1 MYSQGLHCPIWVLTA
16 QERTSQGYT
25 RHQPEKTILYRT
37 IQDHF
42 QTFVASAEAKAEKLP
57 FPLHVF
63 QEVDAYLG
71 CGILANGFVRLSC
84 ESCKSER
91 LVAFSCKKRGF
102 CPSCG
107 GRRMNEVAMHL
118 VDRVFPHVPV
128 RQWVLSFPF
137 SVRYALA
144 YNPALVSKI
153 LAIYIRI
160 VSNWY
165 EKAARR
171 NGITGKTAAVTF
183 IQRFGGAINLN
194 VHFHSLFLDGVFTT
208 KNGKLEFVPV
218 FPPTNKE
225 IVNLVR
231 RMNLRIARCLE
242 KRGLILEDFSEDP
255 FAHEQPVLAH
265 ITGASI
271 QSRIGLG
278 EREGLRVR
286 KVGDEISIGAAYSVS
301 ERCALSDG
309 FSLHANV
316 QIKGNDRK
324 RLEKLCRYT
333 ARPPIALER
342 MSETPDGKILYKLKT
357 KYSDGTTHIL
367 FDPLELVEKVVAL
380 IPPPRANLLRYH
392 GLLAPNSKVRAKIIP
407 SSTKEKTEKKKYP
420 DQKKWAELLKRS
432 FAIEILKCDKCGGKM
447 KLVST
452 IQEAEVAR
460 QILESLGL
468 PSQVPVKAAPRA
480 PPDFEGAGSNMDN
493 YSQLIPD
500 SDAF

>member
-1 MYSQGLHCPIWVLTA
+1 MINPAQAAPLTYS
-16 QERTSQGYT
+16 
-25 RHQPEKTILYRT
+25 RHEPEKTILYRT

-42 QTFVASAEAKAEKLP
+42 QTFAAQAETRAEKLP
-57 FPLHVF
+57 FPMHVF
-63 QEVDAYLG
+63 QEVEAYLG

-118 VDRVFPHVPV
+118 VDKVFPHVPV

-144 YNPALVSKI
+144 YNPVLVTKV
-153 LAIYIRI
+153 LAIYIRVI
-160 VSNWY
+160 SNWY

-171 NGITGKTAAVTF
+171 NGISGKTAAVTF
-183 IQRFGGAINLN
+183 VQRFGGAINLN
-194 VHFHSLFLDGVFTT
+194 VHFHSLFLDGVFAE
-208 KNGKLEFVPV
+208 KNGNLQFVPV
-218 FPPTNKE
+218 FPPTNDE
-225 IVNLVR
+225 IVTLVR

-242 KRGLILEDFSEDP
+242 KRGFTLDDFSEDP
-255 FAHEQPVLAH
+255 FAHEQPIFAH

-286 KVGDEISIGAAYSVS
+286 KVGDEVSIGSAYSVS

-316 QIKGNDRK
+316 QIKGNDRN

-342 MSETPDGKILYKLKT
+342 MSEAPDGKILYKLKNR
-357 KYSDGTTHIL
+357 YSDGTTHIL

-392 GLLAPNSKVRAKIIP
+392 GLLAPNSKVRSKIVP
-407 SSTKEKTEKKKYP
+407 EKSVEKQENTGYP
-420 DQKKWAELLKRS
+420 TQSKWAELLKRS
-432 FAIEILKCDKCGGKM
+432 FAIEILNCSYCGGKM
-447 KLVST
+447 RVIST
-452 IQEAEVAR
+452 IQDLGVAKR
-460 QILESLGL
+460 ILESMGVN
-468 PSQVPVKAAPRA
+468 PEPPIQAPPRA
-480 PPDFEGAGSNMDN
+480 PPQQDFAIGQLDDF
-493 YSQLIPD
+493 SQIPPETN
-500 SDAF
+500 SF

>member
-1 MYSQGLHCPIWVLTA
+1 MLTA
-16 QERTSQGYT
+16 YERPSQGYT

-42 QTFVASAEAKAEKLP
+42 QTFLAEAKTRAEKLP

-144 YNPALVSKI
+144 YNPNLVSKI

-171 NGITGKTAAVTF
+171 NGIAGKTAAVTF
-183 IQRFGGAINLN
+183 IQRFGGAIKLN
-194 VHFHSLFLDGVFTT
+194 VHFHSLFLDGVFTA

-218 FPPTNKE
+218 FPPTNEE
-225 IVNLVR
+225 IVTLVKR
-231 RMNLRIARCLE
+231 INLRIARCLE
-242 KRGLILEDFSEDP
+242 KRGFILEDFSEDP

-286 KVGDEISIGAAYSVS
+286 KVGDEISIGTAYSVS

-316 QIKGNDRK
+316 QIKGSDRN

-342 MSETPDGKILYKLKT
+342 MSETLDGKILYKLKT
-357 KYSDGTTHIL
+357 RYSDGTTHIL

-392 GLLAPNSKVRAKIIP
+392 GLLAPNSKLRSKIVP
-407 SSTKEKTEKKKYP
+407 EKLEEKKERTTYP
-420 DQKKWAELLKRS
+420 GQSKWAELLKRS
-432 FAIEILKCDKCGGKM
+432 FAIEILNCFNCGGKM
-447 KLVST
+447 KVIST
-452 IQEAEVAR
+452 IQDLRVAKR
-460 QILESLGL
+460 ILKSLGEKSE
-468 PSQVPVKAAPRA
+468 PPIQAPPRA
-480 PPDFEGAGSNMDN
+480 PPQLDFAINQLDDF
-493 YSQLIPD
+493 SQIPPETD
-500 SDAF
+500 SF